1 MLLLAYLFS
10 RTQVRCTHVSRFVC
24 HKRNDGN
31 LNISL
36 GSQAVPKN
44 SVSPPVTIVSF
55 RGFAA
60 VTFASLASCAGML
73 PVILITRPPPPS
85 ANAVLHQPPAG
96 IPFTFCG
103 VAASI
108 FESQCLCLP
117 NFSFAL
123 RCGAH
128 MCPDLCVITVKKT
141 SILVPSLTQQNKG
154 VQPDCLKL
162 LELPSQRVG
171 QGEPFRRF
179 PFSLP
184 TARFIRVPRK
194 PRFEQAVKQRGFLM
208 VCR

>member
-1 MLLLAYLFS
+1 
-10 RTQVRCTHVSRFVC
+10 
-24 HKRNDGN
+24 
-31 LNISL
+31 
-36 GSQAVPKN
+36 
-44 SVSPPVTIVSF
+44 
-55 RGFAA
+55 
-60 VTFASLASCAGML
+60 ML

-96 IPFTFCG
+96 IPFTFCC

-128 MCPDLCVITVKKT
+128 TRPDFCVITVKKT

-171 QGEPFRRF
+171 QDAPFRPS
-179 PFSLP
+179 PFHFTLP
-184 TARFIRVPRK
+184 DSFGYLEDRRLSRPSSKEAFGWFVAAKKPDLVAILPQSPSRSPFGCLITAVPSRCSQQLK
-194 PRFEQAVKQRGFLM
+194 PVLFCTGVSKHGARTKAWFRQR
-208 VCR
+208 C